1 VTLGGWLLV
10 ALAVG
15 LVLLLGLVL
24 EFEAPR
30 LRRPVMGAMLG
41 AVLLMAAKPH
51 LWWVLFGLAMTVC
64 AGVIVLYLAAAVAAE
79 VQRWKE
85 TRR

>member
-1 VTLGGWLLV
+1 MTLGGWLLV

-41 AVLLMAAKPH
+41 AVILMALKPH
-51 LWWVLFGLAMTVC
+51 LWWVLFGLAMAVC
-64 AGVIVLYLAAAVAAE
+64 AGIVVLYLVAAVTAE
-79 VQRWKE
+79 VQRWRE

>member
-1 VTLGGWLLV
+1 MTVGGWLLV

-24 EFEAPR
+24 EWEAPR

-51 LWWVLFGLAMTVC
+51 LWWVLFGLAMAVC
-64 AGVIVLYLAAAVAAE
+64 AGVIVLYLVAAVTAE
-79 VQRWKE
+79 VQRWRE